1 MKTVHVVNW
10 RRDYSEY
17 GYCYISESLE
27 DAQEVA
33 DKLTQAYADD
43 LYGVEFSVE
52 EERIGY
58 IKELL

>member
-1 MKTVHVVNW
+1 MKKVYVVHW
-10 RRDYSEY
+10 IRDYSEY

-43 LYGVEFSVE
+43 LYEVEFSVE
-52 EERIGY
+52 EELIGY
-58 IKELL
+58 ITEIW

>member
-1 MKTVHVVNW
+1 MKTVYVVNW
-10 RRDYSEY
+10 RQDYSEY

-27 DAQEVA
+27 DAQEIA

>member
-1 MKTVHVVNW
+1 MKTVYVVNW
-10 RRDYSEY
+10 RRYYSEY

-33 DKLTQAYADD
+33 DKLARAYKDD
-43 LYGVEFSVE
+43 LDDVEFMVE

-58 IKELL
+58 IKEIS

>member
-1 MKTVHVVNW
+1 MKKVYVIHW

-43 LYGVEFSVE
+43 LYEVEFWVE
-52 EERIGY
+52 AERIGY
-58 IKELL
+58 IKEIS

>member
-1 MKTVHVVNW
+1 MKKVYVIHW
-10 RRDYSEY
+10 RRDCSEY

-43 LYGVEFSVE
+43 LYEVEFSVE
-52 EERIGY
+52 EELIGY
-58 IKELL
+58 ITEIW